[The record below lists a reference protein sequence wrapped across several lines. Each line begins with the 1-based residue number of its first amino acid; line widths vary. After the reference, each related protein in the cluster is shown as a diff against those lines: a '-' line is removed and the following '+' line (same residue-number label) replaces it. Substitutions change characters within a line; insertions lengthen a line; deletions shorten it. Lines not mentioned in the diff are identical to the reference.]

1 MPKFELSVSRRTT
14 TYERLN
20 ITVEAAS
27 EQEIWDKFVNGDG
40 ELWYRI
46 SDTPGKEEIDDCNYD
61 LDGVDL
67 VEE

>member
-40 ELWYRI
+40 ELMYRI
-46 SDTPGKEEIDDCNYD
+46 SYTSGKEEIDNCNYD

-67 VEE
+67 VEK

>member
-1 MPKFELSVSRRTT
+1 MPKFDLSVTRRMT

-20 ITVEAAS
+20 VTFEAAS

-40 ELWYRI
+40 ELMYRI
-46 SDTPGKEEIDDCNYD
+46 SNTSGKEEIDDCNYD